1 MEPVNLPAEAD
12 LRKETKAMIEST
24 RDIARQLKTILV
36 KDLGL
41 SLKEEEIADDAP
53 LLEGGLALDSVV
65 IAELI
70 ARIEDQFGIRFE
82 DQNLRLELFE
92 TLTTLAEFVSS
103 NQAARKTA

>member
-1 MEPVNLPAEAD
+1 
-12 LRKETKAMIEST
+12 MIESAQDT
-24 RDIARQLKTILV
+24 RDVVRQLKTILV

-41 SLKEEEIADDAP
+41 SLKEDEIADDVP

-70 ARIEDQFGIRFE
+70 ARMEDQFGIRFE
-82 DQNLRLELFE
+82 DQNLRVELFDS
-92 TLTTLAEFVSS
+92 LTTLAEFVSS

>member
-1 MEPVNLPAEAD
+1 
-12 LRKETKAMIEST
+12 MIESAQST
-24 RDIARQLKTILV
+24 REVARQLKTILV

-41 SLKEEEIADDAP
+41 SLKEEEITDDVP

-82 DQNLRLELFE
+82 DSNLRLELFD

>member
-1 MEPVNLPAEAD
+1 
-12 LRKETKAMIEST
+12 MIESAQST
-24 RDIARQLKTILV
+24 REVARQLKTILV

-41 SLKEEEIADDAP
+41 SLKEEEITDDVP

-70 ARIEDQFGIRFE
+70 ARIEDEFGIRFE

-92 TLTTLAEFVSS
+92 NLMTLAEFVSS
-103 NQAARKTA
+103 SQAARKTA